1 MCRIRTRLIGW
12 TYDETR
18 QEIHT
23 PAGHVIPLRDIAQ
36 RMQDDARCRYDFGG
50 EWNGWK
56 MRGNRLIPPH
66 SGKFGPAIKPDTAP
80 LFARWI
86 TESARGDAPQ
96 PRPKLRII
104 QGGKAT

>member
-56 MRGNRLIPPH
+56 MRGNRLIPG
-66 SGKFGPAIKPDTAP
+66 SSRDTCKNGTLVLKRNA
-80 LFARWI
+80 LSEAWLEI
-86 TESARGDAPQ
+86 
-96 PRPKLRII
+96 
-104 QGGKAT
+104 